1 MVEFTRDMQLL
12 PALPASALLL
22 HNSCRVAN
30 PSLPANNAYHV
41 YL

>member
-12 PALPASALLL
+12 PALPTSALLP

-30 PSLPANNAYHV
+30 PSLPANNAYYAH
-41 YL
+41 L